1 MYLTPVGGGNAIY
14 IKVFVVPK
22 ISRVQNEHL
31 ELASGNYL
39 YLANIWLSDVC
50 RDKDQLEIYV
60 LIGADYC
67 GVFKLSMLPRKVQGN
82 P

>member
-1 MYLTPVGGGNAIY
+1 MYLTPVRGGNAIY

-39 YLANIWLSDVC
+39 YLANIWLSVMFGDT
-50 RDKDQLEIYV
+50 
-60 LIGADYC
+60 
-67 GVFKLSMLPRKVQGN
+67 KVN
-82 P
+82 

>member
-1 MYLTPVGGGNAIY
+1 MYLTPVRGGNAIY

-39 YLANIWLSDVC
+39 YLANIWLCDVW
-50 RDKDQLEIYV
+50 RHKGQLEIHV
-60 LIGADYC
+60 LIGADCC
-67 GVFKLSMLPRKVQGN
+67 GVFKLSTSPRKVQGN

>member
-1 MYLTPVGGGNAIY
+1 MCLTPVGGGNAIY

-50 RDKDQLEIYV
+50 RHKDQLEIHV

-67 GVFKLSMLPRKVQGN
+67 GVFKLSMSPRKVQGN

>member
-1 MYLTPVGGGNAIY
+1 MYLTLVGGGNAIY

-22 ISRVQNEHL
+22 ILRVQNEHL

-50 RDKDQLEIYV
+50 QHKHQLGIHV
-60 LIGADYC
+60 LMGADYC
-67 GVFKLSMLPRKVQGN
+67 GVFKLSMSPRKVQGN
-82 P
+82 L